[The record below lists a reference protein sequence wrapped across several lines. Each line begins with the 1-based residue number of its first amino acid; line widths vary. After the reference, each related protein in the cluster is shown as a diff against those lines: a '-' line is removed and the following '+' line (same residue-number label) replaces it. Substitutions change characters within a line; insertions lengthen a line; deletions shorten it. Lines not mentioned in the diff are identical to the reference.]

1 MTPKIFQ
8 GRSTSGRASGVA
20 ALCVKVLAGD
30 PHRRLDF
37 ADEEGRG
44 RRASGP
50 SRNAEQSAE
59 FSSYSRQEGVMI
71 RRVMLLC
78 LVFVGSVLSVE
89 AADAT
94 GRWQVTIAAKG
105 STLVGIALL
114 KQTGE
119 EITGS
124 MGVDEQNQHPLD
136 GIVKGNRITLTMHP
150 RPGRTTAFAKCE
162 LTLEGDK
169 MTGITEGGDLG
180 GKANIELVRDK
191 K

>member
-1 MTPKIFQ
+1 LYDKLEPAT
-8 GRSTSGRASGVA
+8 
-20 ALCVKVLAGD
+20 
-30 PHRRLDF
+30 RL
-37 ADEEGRG
+37 ELV
-44 RRASGP
+44 P
-50 SRNAEQSAE
+50 SKKATVRQETLNNPPE

-105 STLVGIALL
+105 STLGGIALL

-124 MGVDEQNQHPLD
+124 MGVDEQNQHPLE
-136 GIVKGNRITLTMHP
+136 GIVKGDRITLTMHP